1 MNRHHTN
8 HALRFLPIFLLVCAA
23 GVVPCSVAA
32 QEKHPFG
39 LDDYSAL
46 RRARA
51 LAVSPDGKLILYN
64 VSFDGDKGPIKNEW
78 RLIDMSGEN
87 SRKLELPESFHPSG
101 FTKDGQSLFG
111 TYEVDK
117 KGQLGI
123 VPLGGG
129 NPTQIIALPNGIHGT
144 WISPDG
150 DKFAFTADPSPV
162 DPLAEVRHV
171 VENDVTSVYV
181 ATVNGSQ
188 GAWWCPD
195 LKDVSELAG
204 RPTVRSLP
212 WLPNIKK
219 SAITTCIFGL
229 GLLFSRCSQSR
240 GDSELCCRPRLGEW
254 RKRFG
259 FRQHHNGCPD
269 SRSSL
274 DRFRFRWHAAGSGS
288 PSRRKYHG
296 RCWRSSR

>member
-1 MNRHHTN
+1 MAEFVIPHVSVKMRVMNRSHTN
-8 HALRFLPIFLLVCAA
+8 HALRFLAIFLLVCAA
-23 GVVPCSVAA
+23 GVVPPCSLAA

-46 RRARA
+46 RRAQAR
-51 LAVSPDGKLILYN
+51 AVSPDGKLVLYN
-64 VSFDGDKGPIKNEW
+64 VSYDGDKGPTKNEW
-78 RLIDMSGEN
+78 RLIDVSGEN

-117 KGQLGI
+117 KNQLGI
-123 VPLGGG
+123 VPLSGG

-181 ATVNGSQ
+181 ASVNGSQ
-188 GAWWCPD
+188 GAWWCPE
-195 LKDVSELAG
+195 LKDVSELAW
-204 RPTVRSLP
+204 S
-212 WLPNIKK
+212 
-219 SAITTCIFGL
+219 
-229 GLLFSRCSQSR
+229 
-240 GDSELCCRPRLGEW
+240 
-254 RKRFG
+254 
-259 FRQHHNGCPD
+259 PD
-269 SRSSL
+269 SSQLAVVTQYQKIGHHDVHSFVRVCSSSGARRVAEIPNSVGGL
-274 DRFRFRWHAAGSGS
+274 AWADGGKDWLSAAPQRMS
-288 PSRRKYHG
+288 
-296 RCWRSSR
+296 